1 MLCDNDRGG
10 SIYISFSRSGR
21 KASVS
26 LEKLKLEAMD
36 DFPRAKVTISML
48 LYMWTHND
56 NKHLIWLYYT
66 QVDTHNLCV
75 QGWAIAADPA
85 ADQKQATTQTLKGK
99 APVPVLSRQLMI
111 T

>member
-1 MLCDNDRGG
+1 MYKRQ
-10 SIYISFSRSGR
+10 
-21 KASVS
+21 
-26 LEKLKLEAMD
+26 
-36 DFPRAKVTISML
+36 
-48 LYMWTHND
+48 
-56 NKHLIWLYYT
+56 IWLYYT